1 MTDTPFLRDKITS
14 LFRSP
19 PGDTRLGDEPPGTI
33 ADAVLAVVAP
43 LLVESQAQTAQA
55 LRWLDQERELAKR
68 ASESEQVQHAE
79 EIGHLLRR
87 AGVPADALLAAALGY
102 GLAEDDIDLLQWLL
116 AESEWKRRHVEAS
129 RRDWAAEAMRLDHEL
144 KHGAVVEPDWSALK
158 DACYDYYC
166 AYMHED
172 DSLLPAALDKVRRA
186 MDGEDPY
193 AIPDGEVSG
202 G

>member
-1 MTDTPFLRDKITS
+1 MSDTPFLRDKITS

-43 LLVESQAQTAQA
+43 LLAESQAQTANA

-68 ASESEQVQHAE
+68 SSESE
-79 EIGHLLRR
+79 R
-87 AGVPADALLAAALGY
+87 ARLTGAQLDVLERGKALDRA
-102 GLAEDDIDLLQWLL
+102 
-116 AESEWKRRHVEAS
+116 EAS

-186 MDGEDPY
+186 MAGEDPY